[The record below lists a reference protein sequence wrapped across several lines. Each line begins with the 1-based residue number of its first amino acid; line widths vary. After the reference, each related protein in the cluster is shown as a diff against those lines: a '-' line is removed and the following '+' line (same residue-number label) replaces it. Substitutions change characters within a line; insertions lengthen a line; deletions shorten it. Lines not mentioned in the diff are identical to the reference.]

1 MAYTGEII
9 TGTGDTIAVARDAAN
24 ALAEKIIVPNARY
37 RSDIG
42 QRLLQGD
49 FGKLQAWGLID
60 SD

>member
-1 MAYTGEII
+1 MLWPSK
-9 TGTGDTIAVARDAAN
+9 V
-24 ALAEKIIVPNARY
+24 IVPNARY